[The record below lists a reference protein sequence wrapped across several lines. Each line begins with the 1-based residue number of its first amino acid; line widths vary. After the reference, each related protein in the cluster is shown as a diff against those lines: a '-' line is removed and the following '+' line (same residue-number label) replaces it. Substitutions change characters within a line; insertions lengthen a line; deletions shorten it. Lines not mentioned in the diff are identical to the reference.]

1 MSLLTPFSRV
11 IADGKA
17 NSPDGK
23 SVHPS
28 FGNLFTNEVLPI
40 NGRVD
45 LGDEPGFG
53 LELNP
58 NAELVPYGHFW
69 KPSHG
74 LGAAGEAEE
83 DNEEKNKA

>member
-1 MSLLTPFSRV
+1 MSLPD
-11 IADGKA
+11 ADVQA

-23 SVHPS
+23 TVHPS
-28 FGNLFTNEVLPI
+28 FGNLFTNEVLPV

-58 NAELVPYGHFW
+58 NAELVPYSAFW

-74 LGAAGEAEE
+74 LGAAGETK
-83 DNEEKNKA
+83 DDDPLHKA